1 MSNAR
6 AISGKRRSAPI
17 LRSIR
22 IHRHT
27 LAIVS
32 SAQEKLRN
40 NSMLNSI
47 IYRLRQEA
55 EKPKAADTL
64 SVCGHTREVQ

>member
-1 MSNAR
+1 
-6 AISGKRRSAPI
+6 
-17 LRSIR
+17 
-22 IHRHT
+22 
-27 LAIVS
+27 
-32 SAQEKLRN
+32 LRN